1 MNRIKDSFGAADDLE
16 SLAKKNGIKIYTAQ
30 AGLSCWNGILQVL
43 GPSDTLYKR
52 NLLISDKTPDSFLS
66 KYNKSYQPSSL
77 SEEDYKPEAGKSI
90 EWIDE

>member
-16 SLAKKNGIKIYTAQ
+16 SLAKKNGIKIHTAQ

-52 NLLISDKTPDSFLS
+52 NLLISDKTPDSFFVEI
-66 KYNKSYQPSSL
+66 Q
-77 SEEDYKPEAGKSI
+77 
-90 EWIDE
+90 